1 MRDAATR
8 ARTREKHDTK
18 TRLKKQVNKASGPHS
33 HRKNKKGPDTQHQ
46 ASSPSLPIHHAYLA
60 SE

>member
-18 TRLKKQVNKASGPHS
+18 TQLKNKSTKPAAPQPPE
-33 HRKNKKGPDTQHQ
+33 NKKGPDTQHQ
-46 ASSPSLPIHHAYLA
+46 ASSPSLPIHHAYSA